1 MRDDRGIGA
10 EPLRGAAA
18 HKDIV
23 ILVGRVALRLSNA
36 GEHEPFGA
44 PLARIAARPAR
55 EAKPVR
61 DAEGFE
67 LLEAAPCDLVRH
79 EEERRVLGH
88 VVQGEGR
95 SEEHTSELQSLMRIS
110 YAVFCLKKK

>member
-1 MRDDRGIGA
+1 MRISDWSSDVCSSDLDERRNSEIGRVEMRDDRGIGA

-61 DAEGFE
+61 DAKGLE

-79 EEERRVLGH
+79 
-88 VVQGEGR
+88 
-95 SEEHTSELQSLMRIS
+95 
-110 YAVFCLKKK
+110 